1 LIDSGSSSLI
11 WRILRDHVD
20 AVLSALGSRFP
31 PAVVL
36 AVRIAISKLLRCGTA
51 EGGFCRYRC
60 ASCGLTHTMYL
71 RCNSRFCPTC
81 GLAQA
86 AKAAAEAQSRLL
98 NVEHQHLTFSVPSEL
113 RPLLFADR
121 SLLRIVAKAASAA
134 TIHAMGTRCR
144 AHAPLPGV
152 MATVHTYGRT
162 LDWHVHVHV
171 LVTRGGLRADGVWQ
185 PIKLFPATQYRKLW
199 QYYLLKL
206 LRQRLKNNKS
216 AKHLI
221 GYLYHQYKTG
231 FIVNVMSHY
240 RNGRKAA
247 AYCCRYTGRP
257 PLSEKRIVAYD
268 GRLVTLA
275 YKDYR
280 DGQDKTLEMPAVEF
294 LLRLLQHV
302 PPRYQRSVF
311 YFGLYQ
317 PARRRKNED
326 AVAKASRYDDQVR
339 PVPLSGKQR
348 LQIALSQMR
357 TKCPHCG
364 SNEYYVDEIRLP
376 ERAYVQHLQTKK
388 ETGQLSLRM

>member
-1 LIDSGSSSLI
+1 MHDDADAVVSSL
-11 WRILRDHVD
+11 
-20 AVLSALGSRFP
+20 AARFP
-31 PAVVL
+31 PAVAL
-36 AVRIAISKLLRCGTA
+36 AARVAIRKLLHCGTA

-60 ASCGLTHTMYL
+60 ASCGSTHTLYF
-71 RCNSRFCPTC
+71 RCKSRFCPMC
-81 GLAQA
+81 GSSQA
-86 AKAAAEAQSRLL
+86 AKAASEAQARLL

-113 RPLLFADR
+113 RRLLFVDR
-121 SLLRIVAKAASAA
+121 SLLRTVAKAASMA
-134 TIHAMGTRCR
+134 TMHAMGTRCR
-144 AHAPLPGV
+144 AHAPVPGV

-206 LRQRLKNNKS
+206 LRQKLKSNKS
-216 AKHLI
+216 AVHLI
-221 GYLYHQYKTG
+221 GYLHHKYRTG

-257 PLSEKRIVAYD
+257 PLSERRIVAYD
-268 GRLVTLA
+268 GQRVTLA

-280 DGQDKTLEMPAVEF
+280 DGQDKTIELPAVEF

-317 PARRRKNED
+317 PARRRKNVD
-326 AVAKASRYDDQVR
+326 AVAKASRYTDQIR

-348 LQIALSQMR
+348 LRIALSQMK
-357 TKCPHCG
+357 TKCPDCG
-364 SNEYYVDEIRLP
+364 SNQYYIDELRLP
-376 ERAYVQHLQTKK
+376 EPAHVQRLQTKK